1 MKMQGGHVK
10 YVPDNSRA
18 KGMGGLLMSQ
28 GVAKVA
34 RRYAMGIAATVPVAA
49 AAASAG
55 ASRQWSIEPGWV
67 LEAYSNLEIKE
78 STATLVSGG
87 HRNPRKAARII
98 VDTPPGNTSGGL
110 VQSSAVT
117 LEFGSHYNEGTS
129 TDRPALGVL
138 GNAAKAYAARSIGIR
153 GVSTMTRFTPM
164 YIGKG

>member
-1 MKMQGGHVK
+1 MIMQGGHVK
-10 YVPDNSRA
+10 YVADNSHA
-18 KGMGGLLMSQ
+18 EGMGALLMSS

-34 RRYAMGIAATVPVAA
+34 RRVAAQIAATVPMAA

-55 ASRQWSIEPGWV
+55 SARQWSIAPGWI
-67 LEAYSNLEIKE
+67 LEAYSKLEIKE
-78 STATLVSGG
+78 STAILVSGG

-110 VQSSAVT
+110 VQSSALT

-138 GNAAKAYAARSIGIR
+138 GNATKAYAARNIGIR
-153 GVSTMTRFTPM
+153 GVSAMTRFTPM